1 MIVYFYIRRF
11 HSFGFYR
18 RFSSGP
24 RFYDFSEELGYLI
37 GSTNVQ
43 KIEEL
48 ILEEMANREDG
59 RLEYRLRSLNNE
71 GKVIRVLQAV
81 ANPINITIATDEV
94 RRTEGALT
102 PAVSKDTIDGMS
114 LFLLARYSDSIRKG

>member
-1 MIVYFYIRRF
+1 M
-11 HSFGFYR
+11 
-18 RFSSGP
+18 
-24 RFYDFSEELGYLI
+24 
-37 GSTNVQ
+37 Q